1 MNELFKNVIIDE
13 IFDESEV
20 MVDELITE
28 ETEIEINEIY

>member
-20 MVDELITE
+20 IVDELITE